1 MVESIVHKIGGY
13 FSIILY
19 IKKRIKYKLA
29 NKIITEIKNYI
40 IPLSLSCLS
49 FVLRHYACNTDLLW
63 WPSLVSSFYF
73 LCSIWMLIVHCICPM
88 IMKATILSK
97 PSLIASPSEKLLSQV
112 KNDILN
118 SLIISYQ
125 ENLIIF
131 FRAGNR
137 SPREAAVF
145 FFFFFTIDDENKR
158 SERFVALWSKDQ
170 KIIEIHLLKRSA
182 KSLQKC
188 RCDLYMDY

>member
-1 MVESIVHKIGGY
+1 M
-13 FSIILY
+13 
-19 IKKRIKYKLA
+19 
-29 NKIITEIKNYI
+29 
-40 IPLSLSCLS
+40 SLSCLF

-63 WPSLVSSFYF
+63 GPPLVFNFHF
-73 LCSIWMLIVHCICPM
+73 LCSIWMFIVHCICPM
-88 IMKATILSK
+88 IMKATIRSK
-97 PSLIASPSEKLLSQV
+97 PSLIASPREKLLSQV

-131 FRAGNR
+131 FVLIIEARVK
-137 SPREAAVF
+137 PRF
-145 FFFFFTIDDENKR
+145 FLFFTVDDDENKR

-182 KSLQKC
+182 KSLRKC
-188 RCDLYMDY
+188 HCDLFYGLLINCILIGILILSNQRLSLPSRKFKIF